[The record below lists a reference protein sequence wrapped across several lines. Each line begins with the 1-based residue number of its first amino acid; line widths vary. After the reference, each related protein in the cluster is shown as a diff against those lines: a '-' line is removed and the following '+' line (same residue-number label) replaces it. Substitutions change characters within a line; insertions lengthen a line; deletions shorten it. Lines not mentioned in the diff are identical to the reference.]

1 VREPWVSVILP
12 VFNGEGFVGEAIES
26 VWAQRYEHVEV
37 IVVDDGSTDG
47 SAALVAARCREHPRL
62 RLLQL
67 GENRGPAAARNRGLA
82 EARSELITFLDADD
96 LMTPHRLL
104 FQVGYLADHDEFD
117 VVVGTEVLRV
127 TPGIEPPAWVRLP
140 RAPGPRHFQM
150 SMMLRREILDR
161 VGPFDESFR
170 ISSDSEWAYRAE
182 TAGVRTARVGRPLLI
197 RRIHGANLTYRTGDM
212 RRAMGRGLL
221 KAARMRLARRNG
233 AG

>member
-1 VREPWVSVILP
+1 
-12 VFNGEGFVGEAIES
+12 
-26 VWAQRYEHVEV
+26 
-37 IVVDDGSTDG
+37 
-47 SAALVAARCREHPRL
+47 
-62 RLLQL
+62 
-67 GENRGPAAARNRGLA
+67 
-82 EARSELITFLDADD
+82 
-96 LMTPHRLL
+96 MTPHRLL